1 MTAADVK
8 IGRYYAANVSRKLT
22 IVKIEAGSSRGGW
35 TGKNI
40 FTNRK
45 VRIKSAV
52 RLLGDVTARGKRVER
67 DMKELGL

>member
-1 MTAADVK
+1 MTATEVR
-8 IGRYYAANVSRKLT
+8 IGRYYATRISGNMT

-40 FTNRK
+40 FTNRR
-45 VRIKSAV
+45 VRSTDHG
-52 RLLGDVTARGKRVER
+52 RLLGDVTARGERVER

>member
-8 IGRYYAANVSRKLT
+8 IGRYYAAKVSGKMT

-40 FTNRK
+40 FTNRHIW
-45 VRIKSAV
+45 IKSAA
-52 RLLGDVTARGKRVER
+52 RLLGDVTARGKRIER
-67 DMKELGL
+67 EFRELGI

>member
-1 MTAADVK
+1 MTAAQIK
-8 IGRYYAANVSRKLT
+8 IGRYYAAKVSGNMT
-22 IVKIEAGSSRGGW
+22 IVKIEAGSSHGGW

-40 FTNRK
+40 FTNRR

>member
-1 MTAADVK
+1 MTAVEVK
-8 IGRYYAANVSRKLT
+8 IGRYFAAKVSGKMT

-40 FTNRK
+40 FTNRR
-45 VRIKSAV
+45 VHIKSAV
-52 RLLGDVTARGKRVER
+52 RLRGDVTARGKRIER